1 MGAIRK
7 ALADTIKAAGRT
19 PEETARLARRQRL
32 DEVKAALT
40 PAAPPPAPEPAPPS
54 LLSTAAMLRAEIGQQ
69 PTAVPALNSQEL
81 LDSTGRLMSG
91 NGAAQDDAVS
101 VLKRQLD
108 GRR

>member
-1 MGAIRK
+1 MNTRRAVAAFIQS
-7 ALADTIKAAGRT
+7 AGRT
-19 PEETARLARRQRL
+19 PEESARLARRQRL
-32 DEVKAALT
+32 VEVKAALT
-40 PAAPPPAPEPAPPS
+40 PAAPPPAPEPAPP

-101 VLKRQLD
+101 MLKRQLD